1 MISDL
6 SLWAHSIEN
15 LLSWTASSLFSII
28 WWGFLRHFVG
38 SRGSGLNISLTFYL
52 VTRLSGEQGRWAAL
66 GGVSRHRH
74 LLSLAAQSLRQRNKT
89 VEDGNNSQTSPSVSM
104 YYYWLV
110 VILQLIVRSQW
121 RRSAGCTPV
130 PTTRAS
136 LTTLPTTLRS
146 SPARTGGA
154 APLPESQ
161 ILYRV
166 CFAVGP
172 LTCLTKLRLTSRTL
186 QFCSLWIKPTS

>member
-38 SRGSGLNISLTFYL
+38 SPGSGLNISLTFYL

-74 LLSLAAQSLRQRNKT
+74 LLSLAAQSLRQRNNT
-89 VEDGNNSQTSPSVSM
+89 VEDGNNFQTSPSVST

-110 VILQLIVRSQW
+110 VILLLSGL
-121 RRSAGCTPV
+121 S
-130 PTTRAS
+130 
-136 LTTLPTTLRS
+136 
-146 SPARTGGA
+146 GGGVLA
-154 APLPESQ
+154 VHQCPLPEPVWLHSQ
-161 ILYRV
+161 QPSDPRQPGQVVVLPSQSLRFYTE
-166 CFAVGP
+166 FALQWGHLLVWPNYASPVG
-172 LTCLTKLRLTSRTL
+172 
-186 QFCSLWIKPTS
+186 QFSSAHFG